1 MLHHPNV
8 VRYYETYETK
18 ETIYIVCEY
27 LKDGQL
33 FDYILEREFLEEEEA
48 SVILDQLF
56 HTVKYLHNTAII
68 HRDLKPEN
76 ILIEKIESGDKKGR
90 ISKCKIIDFG
100 FACYVTDE
108 AQMQE
113 LVGTPNYVAPEVF
126 LGKYDQ
132 ASDVFSLGVILY
144 FM

>member
-1 MLHHPNV
+1 M

-18 ETIYIVCEY
+18 DTIFIVCEF

-33 FDYILEREFLEEEEA
+33 FDYILEKGYLEEEEA
-48 SVILDQLF
+48 SFILNQLL

-76 ILIEKIESGDKKGR
+76 ILIEKVESGHHKGR

-100 FACYVTDE
+100 FACYVTDDVH
-108 AQMQE
+108 MQE
-113 LVGTPNYVAPEVF
+113 LVGTPNYVAPEVY

-132 ASDVFSLGVILY
+132 AADVFSLGVILY